1 MTLLK
6 IQGLHAGIGDK
17 EILKGIDLEINR
29 GEIHAVM
36 GPNGAGKSTL
46 SAVLTGK
53 PEYQVT
59 AGTIEFM
66 GRHLLEMKP
75 EERAWA

>member
-46 SAVLTGK
+46 SAVLSGK
-53 PEYQVT
+53 PDYEVT
-59 AGTIEFM
+59 AG
-66 GRHLLEMKP
+66 LLSSWDGTCWK
-75 EERAWA
+75 